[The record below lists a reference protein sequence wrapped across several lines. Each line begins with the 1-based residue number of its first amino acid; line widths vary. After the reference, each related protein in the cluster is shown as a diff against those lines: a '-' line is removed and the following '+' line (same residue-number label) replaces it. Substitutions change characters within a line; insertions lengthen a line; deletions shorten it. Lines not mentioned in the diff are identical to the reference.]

1 MVKKIKL
8 PFTPRIEV
16 EFTNRDRGI
25 KQIYEI
31 GERGT
36 RFPIVVFGPEG
47 CGKTSWLKQA
57 TVILG
62 EMGFEVFYVNPLYRD
77 FIAKTDIREVVNKFI
92 EAVSEAIG
100 VQFKLAALVTL
111 IVRELLTRWGK
122 KKIAVLV
129 DDVFQAIG
137 LDKAEFYVKELL
149 GLIEHPPASYDN
161 IVAIVATSEG
171 VTRQRIGR
179 HLWAMIMPM
188 WNMSREGFEELYSVV
203 PGSKLSFNDIWR
215 LTGGNPR
222 IYSLLYQ
229 VDWDVDK
236 VIVDLVKEKE
246 LTPSF
251 ISKWRSWLE
260 KAVEDPDILWDPST
274 PRELVSGLI
283 ERNLITYDLYPRD
296 QRFWIDEYPP
306 ERDLDIG
313 VGRYVAWQTPLHREA
328 VRRAL
333 YQGLI
338 RS

>member
-16 EFTNRDRGI
+16 EFTDRDRGI

-100 VQFKLAALVTL
+100 VQFKLATLVTL
-111 IVRELLTRWGK
+111 IVRELLTRWGR

-179 HLWAMIMPM
+179 HLWATIMPM

-203 PGSKLSFNDIWR
+203 PSSKLSFNDIWR

-274 PRELVSGLI
+274 PRELVSDLI
-283 ERNLITYDLYPRD
+283 ERNLVAYDLYPRD

>member
-16 EFTNRDRGI
+16 EFTDRDRGI

-100 VQFKLAALVTL
+100 VQFKLATLVTL
-111 IVRELLTRWGK
+111 IVRELLTRWGR

-179 HLWAMIMPM
+179 HLWATIMPM

-203 PGSKLSFNDIWR
+203 PSSKLSFNDIWR

-274 PRELVSGLI
+274 PRELVS
-283 ERNLITYDLYPRD
+283 
-296 QRFWIDEYPP
+296 
-306 ERDLDIG
+306 
-313 VGRYVAWQTPLHREA
+313 
-328 VRRAL
+328 
-333 YQGLI
+333 
-338 RS
+338 

>member
-16 EFTNRDRGI
+16 EFTDRDRGI

-100 VQFKLAALVTL
+100 VQFKLATLVTL
-111 IVRELLTRWGK
+111 IVRELLTRWGR

-203 PGSKLSFNDIWR
+203 PSSKLSFNDIWR

-229 VDWDVDK
+229 VDWDIDK

>member
-1 MVKKIKL
+1 MKRIKL
-8 PFTPRIEV
+8 PFTPGLEV
-16 EFTNRDRGI
+16 EFTDRDRGI
-25 KQIYEI
+25 RQIYEI

-57 TVILG
+57 AVILG

-77 FIAKTDIREVVNKFI
+77 FTAKTDIREVVDKFI
-92 EAVSEAIG
+92 EVASEATG
-100 VQFKLAALVTL
+100 VQLKLATLVTL
-111 IVRELLTRWGK
+111 VVRELLTKWSRRR
-122 KKIAVLV
+122 IAVLV
-129 DDVFQAIG
+129 DDVLQAIG

-171 VTRQRIGR
+171 VTRWRIGR
-179 HLWAMIMPM
+179 HLWAMMMPM
-188 WNMSREGFEELYSVV
+188 WNMSREGFEELYNMV
-203 PGSKLSFNDIWR
+203 PSSKLSFSDVWR

-222 IYSLLYQ
+222 VYSLLYQ
-229 VDWDVDK
+229 VSWDVDK

-251 ISKWRSWLE
+251 ISKWRGWLE
-260 KAVEDPDILWDPST
+260 RAVEDPDILWDPST
-274 PRELVSGLI
+274 PRELVSELV
-283 ERNLITYDLYPRD
+283 EKNLIIYDLYPRD
-296 QRFWIDEYPP
+296 NKFWIDEPP
-306 ERDLDIG
+306 LERDLDIG
-313 VGRYVAWQTPLHREA
+313 VGRYVAWQTPIHREA

>member
-16 EFTNRDRGI
+16 EFTDRDRGI

-100 VQFKLAALVTL
+100 VQFKLATLVTL
-111 IVRELLTRWGK
+111 IVRELLTRWGR

-179 HLWAMIMPM
+179 HLWATIMPM

-203 PGSKLSFNDIWR
+203 PSSKLSFNDIWR

-283 ERNLITYDLYPRD
+283 ERNLIAYDLYPRD

>member
-1 MVKKIKL
+1 MVKKVKL

-16 EFTNRDRGI
+16 EFTDRERGI

-31 GERGT
+31 GEKGT

-57 TVILG
+57 TLILS

-92 EAVSEAIG
+92 EVISETTG
-100 VQFKLAALVTL
+100 VQFKLATLVTL

-137 LDKAEFYVKELL
+137 LDRAEFYVKELL

-171 VTRQRIGR
+171 VTRWRIGR
-179 HLWAMIMPM
+179 HLWATIMPM

-229 VDWDVDK
+229 VNWDVDK
-236 VIVDLVKEKE
+236 VIVDLIKEKQ

-251 ISKWRSWLE
+251 TSTWRNWLE
-260 KAVEDPDILWDPST
+260 RAVEDPDVLWDPST
-274 PRELVSGLI
+274 PRELVNELI
-283 ERNLITYDLYPRD
+283 ERNLIIYDLYPRD
-296 QRFWIDEYPP
+296 QRFWIDEPP
-306 ERDLDIG
+306 LERDLDIG
-313 VGRYVAWQTPLHREA
+313 VGKYVAWQTPLHREA
-328 VRRAL
+328 VKRAL
-333 YQGLI
+333 
-338 RS
+338 RES

>member
-16 EFTNRDRGI
+16 EFTDRDRGI

-100 VQFKLAALVTL
+100 VQFKLATLVTL
-111 IVRELLTRWGK
+111 IVRELLTRWGR

-179 HLWAMIMPM
+179 HLWATIMPM

-229 VDWDVDK
+229 VDWDIDK

-274 PRELVSGLI
+274 PRELVSELI

>member
-1 MVKKIKL
+1 MVKRIRL
-8 PFTPRIEV
+8 SFTPHIEV
-16 EFTNRDRGI
+16 EFTDRERGI

-47 CGKTSWLKQA
+47 CGKTAWLKQA

-77 FIAKTDIREVVNKFI
+77 FIVKTDIREVVNKFI
-92 EAVSEAIG
+92 EVASEAIG

-111 IVRELLTRWGK
+111 IVRELLTRWGR
-122 KKIAVLV
+122 KKIAILV

-171 VTRQRIGR
+171 VTRWRIGR

-203 PGSKLSFNDIWR
+203 PSLKLSFNDIWR

-274 PRELVSGLI
+274 PRELVSELI
-283 ERNLITYDLYPRD
+283 ERNLIAYDLYPRD

-313 VGRYVAWQTPLHREA
+313 VGRYVAWQTPIHREA

>member
-1 MVKKIKL
+1 
-8 PFTPRIEV
+8 
-16 EFTNRDRGI
+16 
-25 KQIYEI
+25 
-31 GERGT
+31 
-36 RFPIVVFGPEG
+36 
-47 CGKTSWLKQA
+47 LKCFML
-57 TVILG
+57 TH
-62 EMGFEVFYVNPLYRD
+62 LYRD

-92 EAVSEAIG
+92 EAASEAIG

-111 IVRELLTRWGK
+111 IVRELLTRWGR

-203 PGSKLSFNDIWR
+203 PSLKLSFNDIWR

-229 VDWDVDK
+229 VDWDIDK

-274 PRELVSGLI
+274 PRELVSELI
-283 ERNLITYDLYPRD
+283 ERNLIAYDLYPRD